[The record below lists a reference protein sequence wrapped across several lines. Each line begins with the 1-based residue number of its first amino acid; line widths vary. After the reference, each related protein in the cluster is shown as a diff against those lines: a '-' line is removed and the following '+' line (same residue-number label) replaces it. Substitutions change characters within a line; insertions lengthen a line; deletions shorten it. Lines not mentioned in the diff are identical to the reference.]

1 MALSSLPT
9 ELVEHIAEHLDLQSF
24 RAFRLSNAGLSRQS
38 VHVFKEQFLRKR
50 TVRWDT
56 PGSLWQLEWMTSHPP
71 FGGVLEHLVVDA
83 TPRFAIR
90 LWELKK
96 SIDDADNQPD
106 FVKRDE
112 LKNTYIEVEE
122 RSEEVAKYWSETR
135 QDLIILTSV
144 FKRLQHLSS
153 ITFAYDGMDK
163 RYDLFGR
170 RYCENSQNEMSRPF
184 VTALAALAAS
194 QLDVQCIGVDPER
207 RYGAISI
214 GRLES
219 ISPVLAKFDPS
230 FPALSRLQLSLRDW
244 RHPDEGFELPAGKVS
259 FIVRFLS
266 RFQNVE
272 TLELSCFSSLEG
284 DIFSEIATHC
294 VFPHLKS
301 CKLGL
306 FRIHAV
312 DDIFDFLE
320 PSKASLRTLSLSHT
334 VLRDETTQ
342 WDQVLRRIASRYAL
356 DRAEFRN
363 LFTRL
368 GACVGFSGLMRPG
381 LVLEGDRLRQQLMQE
396 ADNLVS
402 GGLGPAYF
410 KAAVAYPFIGARI

>member
-24 RAFRLSNAGLSRQS
+24 RAFRLSNAGLCRQS
-38 VHVFKEQFLRKR
+38 VHVFVEQYLRKC
-50 TVRWDT
+50 TVRWDI
-56 PGSLWQLEWMTSHPP
+56 PDSLWQLEWMTSHPP
-71 FGGVLEHLVVDA
+71 FEGVLEHLVVVA
-83 TPRFAIR
+83 TPQFAIR

-96 SIDDADNQPD
+96 RIDDGDHPD
-106 FVKRDE
+106 FLKRDGLKE
-112 LKNTYIEVEE
+112 LYVEIEEE
-122 RSEEVAKYWSETR
+122 SAKVAKYWNETR

-144 FKRLQHLSS
+144 FKRLQRLSS
-153 ITFAYDGMDK
+153 ITFAYDPMDK

-184 VTALAALAAS
+184 VTTIAALATS
-194 QLDVQCIGVDPER
+194 QLDVQSIGVDPNR
-207 RYGAISI
+207 RYGAISV

-219 ISPVLAKFDPS
+219 ISPVLKEFDHS
-230 FPALSRLQLSLRDW
+230 FPTLRRLQLSLRDW
-244 RHPDEGFELPAGKVS
+244 RHPDEGFELPAGKTP

-266 RFQNVE
+266 RFRNIE

-284 DIFSEIATHC
+284 DIFSEIVTHC
-294 VFPHLKS
+294 VFPHLKR

-312 DDIFDFLE
+312 DNLFDFLE

-342 WDQVLRRIASRYAL
+342 WDQVLRRIAASYAL
-356 DRAEFRN
+356 DKAEFRS
-363 LFTRL
+363 LFTRP
-368 GACVGFSGLMRPG
+368 GASVGFSGLSRPA
-381 LVLEGDRLRQQLMQE
+381 LVLEGDHLREQLMQE